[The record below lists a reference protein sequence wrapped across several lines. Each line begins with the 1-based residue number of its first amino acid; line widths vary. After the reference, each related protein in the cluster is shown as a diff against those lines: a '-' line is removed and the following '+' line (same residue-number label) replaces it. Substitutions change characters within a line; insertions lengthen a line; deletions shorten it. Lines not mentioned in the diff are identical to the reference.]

1 MSATLKTREGFFTGS
16 LYRPGV
22 PPGLYEEKVPQ
33 ARPRLVRLNTTAFIG
48 LAERGPVNTPVA
60 VDSMPAFR
68 AAFGNA
74 VGGMLLPQAVAAFF
88 NNGGQRCIAVRALNF
103 ADATTARMALPGLS
117 PAAQVAARNPG
128 FWANRLKLQMQLK
141 QRSFPLR
148 LAAPGDAAWSEGGLL
163 TPAHRAQPGV
173 TLLLFGTPA
182 PVTMT
187 VRIAAIATP
196 RRGVTAVTLDTPLAA
211 GFLDNALLGGAQEL
225 LLRLA
230 VMLDG
235 SEVESWDEA
244 GLDPAHPDF
253 LPRLLGRR
261 AASEA
266 LLAPRVSGGDEP
278 DRAWGNE
285 DDPPGSEFLRP
296 SLALLT
302 TTLTPTAELLAAPQG
317 LQFDAATLLPPSTG
331 SDANLTTG
339 RADFFQP
346 TPGDPA
352 DAGIGLNPFADRPAP
367 LDALVAWDDA
377 NVTSPIALI
386 CMPDLLQPDAPTS
399 APDAATVDDTVCFGP
414 CQQAA
419 TTTAPAALP
428 YPLLGYDRDDF
439 QAAQLNLVQSCESV
453 GGRIALLDLPP
464 GLAAGDIVG
473 WRRALASDRAALF
486 APWIRAASVDDPL
499 GSAITLPPSAGVA
512 GLVARAEQ
520 QVGVYASPANQ
531 VINGVFAL
539 AVDPGLPDP
548 GFLHTE
554 RIDAIR
560 LTEKG
565 IQLMGS
571 RTTSLDPDWT
581 HLNVRRI
588 VDWLMAQLAL
598 DLAWAPFEPNNAR
611 LWSSMMRTA
620 QRRLSGLF
628 NAGALAGA
636 TAAQSYF
643 VRCDRSTMTQSDL
656 DKGRAIMLVGV
667 APAVP
672 AEFLVFRLVRQGGD
686 NASVEAVP

>member
-1 MSATLKTREGFFTGS
+1 MSAALKTRAGFFTGS
-16 LYRPGV
+16 LYQPGV

-33 ARPRLVRLNTTAFIG
+33 ARPRLVRLNTAAFIG

-74 VGGMLLPQAVAAFF
+74 VSGMLLPQAVAAFF

-103 ADATTARMALPGLS
+103 ADAATARMSLPGLS
-117 PAAQVAARNPG
+117 PDAPVAARNPG
-128 FWANRLKLQMQLK
+128 GWANRVKLQMQLK
-141 QRSFPLR
+141 QRSLPLR
-148 LAAPGDAAWSEGGLL
+148 LSAPGDAAWAEGGLL
-163 TPAHRAQPGV
+163 APAHRAQPGV

-182 PVTMT
+182 PATMT
-187 VRIAAIATP
+187 VRIVAVAAP
-196 RRGVTAVTLDTPLAA
+196 RRGVTAVTLDTPLPA
-211 GFLDNALLGGAQEL
+211 GFTDSTLLGGAQEL
-225 LLRLA
+225 LLRLS

-235 SEVESWDEA
+235 VEVEAWDDA

-253 LPRLLGRR
+253 LPRLIGRR
-261 AASEA
+261 AASEL
-266 LLAPRVSGGDEP
+266 LLAPRVSSSDEP

-285 DDPPGSEFLRP
+285 DDPPGSEYLRP
-296 SLALLT
+296 SLVLMT
-302 TTLTPTAELLAAPQG
+302 STLTPTAELLAAPQG
-317 LQFDAATLLPPSTG
+317 LQFDAATLLPPDIG

-339 RADFFQP
+339 RADFFKP
-346 TPGDPA
+346 TPGDLA
-352 DAGIGLNPFADRPAP
+352 DAAIGLNPFADRPAP
-367 LDALVAWDDA
+367 LDALAAWDDA
-377 NVTSPIALI
+377 NVTSPVALV
-386 CMPDLLQPDAPTS
+386 CMPDLLQPDSPA
-399 APDAATVDDTVCFGP
+399 AGPDVGIVDDTVCFGP
-414 CQQAA
+414 CLQTAA
-419 TTTAPAALP
+419 ITAAAALP
-428 YPLLGYDRDDF
+428 YPLLGYDADDF
-439 QAAQLNLVQSCESV
+439 QAAQLLLVQSCETL

-464 GLAAGDIVG
+464 GLAAGDIIG
-473 WRRALASDRAALF
+473 WRRALASGRAALF
-486 APWIRAASVDDPL
+486 APWLRAASVDDPL
-499 GSAITLPPSAGVA
+499 GPAITLPPSAAVA

-531 VINGVFAL
+531 VINWVFAL

-560 LTEKG
+560 VTEKG

-581 HLNVRRI
+581 HVNVRRV

-598 DLAWAPFEPNNAR
+598 DLSWAPFEPNNAR
-611 LWSSMMRTA
+611 LWSSMTRTA
-620 QRRLSGLF
+620 QRRLKGLF
-628 NAGALAGA
+628 DAGALAGG

-656 DKGRAIMLVGV
+656 DNGRAIMLVGV

-672 AEFLVFRLVRQGGD
+672 AEFLVFRLVRLGGD
-686 NASVEAVP
+686 NASVQALP

>member
-1 MSATLKTREGFFTGS
+1 MSAAPKTHEGFFTGS

-22 PPGLYEEKVPQ
+22 PPGLYEEKVLQ
-33 ARPRLVRLNTTAFIG
+33 VNPRLVRLSTAAFIG

-60 VDSMPAFR
+60 VHSIPAFR

-74 VGGMLLPQAVAAFF
+74 VSGMLLPQAVAAFL
-88 NNGGQRCIAVRALNF
+88 NNGGQCCIAVRALNF
-103 ADATTARMALPGLS
+103 AGAKTARISLPGLS
-117 PAAQVAARNPG
+117 PDAAIAARNPG
-128 FWANRLKLQMQLK
+128 SWANRLKLQMQLK
-141 QRSFPLR
+141 QRSLPLR
-148 LAAPGDAAWSEGGLL
+148 LAAPGDAAWPEGGLL
-163 TPAHRAQPGV
+163 APAHRAQPGV

-182 PVTMT
+182 PARIT
-187 VRIAAIATP
+187 VRIVGVATP
-196 RRGVTAVTLDTPLAA
+196 RRGVTAVTLDTPLTA
-211 GFLDNALLGGAQEL
+211 GVTDNALLGGAQEL
-225 LLRLA
+225 LLRLSI
-230 VMLDG
+230 MLDG
-235 SEVESWDEA
+235 VEVESWDDA

-253 LPRLLGRR
+253 LPRLIGRR
-261 AASEA
+261 AASE
-266 LLAPRVSGGDEP
+266 LLLPPRVSGGDEP
-278 DRAWGNE
+278 DRGWGNE
-285 DDPPGSEFLRP
+285 DDPPGSEYLRP
-296 SLALLT
+296 SLALLN

-317 LQFDAATLLPPSTG
+317 VQFDAATLLPPNTG
-331 SDANLTTG
+331 SDAQLTTG
-339 RADFFQP
+339 RADFFKP
-346 TPGDPA
+346 TPPDLTDVA
-352 DAGIGLNPFADRPAP
+352 MGLNPFADRPAP
-367 LDALVAWDDA
+367 LDALSTWDDA
-377 NVTSPIALI
+377 NVTSPIALVS
-386 CMPDLLQPDAPTS
+386 MPDLLQPDSPT
-399 APDAATVDDTVCFGP
+399 AGPDADIVDDTVCFGP

-419 TTTAPAALP
+419 AITAAAALP
-428 YPLLGYDRDDF
+428 YPLLGYDLDDF
-439 QAAQLNLVQSCESV
+439 QAAQLLLVQSSESI

-464 GLAAGDIVG
+464 GLAAGDIIG
-473 WRRALASDRAALF
+473 WRRALASNRAALF
-486 APWIRAASVDDPL
+486 APWLRAASVDDPL
-499 GSAITLPPSAGVA
+499 GPAITLPPSAAVA

-581 HLNVRRI
+581 HLNVRRV

-611 LWSSMMRTA
+611 LWSSMTRTA
-620 QRRLSGLF
+620 QRRLNGLF

-643 VRCDRSTMTQSDL
+643 VHCDRSTMTQSDL
-656 DKGRAIMLVGV
+656 DNGRAIMLVGV

-672 AEFLVFRLVRQGGD
+672 AEFLVFRLVRLGGD